1 MGTEGKEHINWQY
14 VSVEKSIK
22 LGNKLNVGGKNNK
35 GSNMGVFFFLL
46 WTVVLMMSVAE
57 RKDTE
62 KEIASERLINS
73 NQDMWASRAI
83 KTSNVEAGL
92 TSGNYSC

>member
-1 MGTEGKEHINWQY
+1 M
-14 VSVEKSIK
+14 
-22 LGNKLNVGGKNNK
+22 
-35 GSNMGVFFFLL
+35 L